1 MDNSKN
7 DKFIEKA
14 RATHGDKY
22 DYSKVNYKTAKTKII
37 IGCKDH
43 GDFEQTPG
51 NHLSGYNC
59 QKCANN
65 GKMTTEQYISRAS
78 IAHANKYDYSK
89 VNYVNANNKIT
100 IICKEHGEFEQ
111 IPDFHLNR
119 KCGCP
124 KCADNVALTTPEF
137 IDRANKIHGS
147 DKYDYSKVEY
157 VNSRIHVNIVC
168 NEHGEFE
175 QTPTR
180 HLKGDGCPH
189 CINKT
194 EYKLFELLKARYP
207 TVQRQFKAEWCKQKR
222 CLPFDFVIEEHKI
235 IIEMDGPQHFTQV
248 ANWRP
253 PELQQQQDLF
263 KTKCAVEN
271 GYTVIRVL
279 QTDVANDLIDTT
291 FWSTFEK
298 GGAKDNL

>member
-1 MDNSKN
+1 MELSKN

-14 RATHGDKY
+14 RAIHGDKY

-43 GDFEQTPG
+43 GDFEQTPC

-59 QKCANN
+59 QMCANN
-65 GKMTTEQYISRAS
+65 GKMNTEQYVRKAS
-78 IAHANKYDYSK
+78 VTHGNKYDYSK
-89 VNYVNANNKIT
+89 VNYVNANKKIT

-137 IDRANKIHGS
+137 IDRANKIHGT
-147 DKYDYSKVEY
+147 DKYDYSQVEY
-157 VNSRIHVNIVC
+157 VNSRIHISIIC
-168 NEHGEFE
+168 KEHGQFT

-180 HLKGDGCPH
+180 HLAGDGCPH